1 MTEFEGTKVV
11 IIFIFFEVFFE
22 VDNGGN
28 VLLTIYYVIIHG
40 KMSPRKS
47 EEDVTLIKFCKS

>member
-1 MTEFEGTKVV
+1 MTEFEGIKVV

-28 VLLTIYYVIIHG
+28 VLLTIYCYYTWKNVSSKVRG
-40 KMSPRKS
+40 RRYF
-47 EEDVTLIKFCKS
+47 D

>member
-1 MTEFEGTKVV
+1 MTEGIKVV